1 MSFVSSVTLALLAG
15 VTAAGDTGGDDGRVS
30 NPTGG
35 QRDLYTQFV
44 ISSALGLG
52 AFFSFCVCL
61 AKSDMPVFNGILMD

>member
-1 MSFVSSVTLALLAG
+1 MSFAASATLAALSNA
-15 VTAAGDTGGDDGRVS
+15 TAVEERDDKPGKVS
-30 NPTGG
+30 DLTRG

-61 AKSDMPVFNGILMD
+61 LIYYRDLFSFE